1 MNIFSERALTELV
14 IDRLGHRGDGV
25 VLQPDGR
32 QLFVPYTL
40 PGETVDVD
48 LQGGTAR
55 LKGILIPSPDRIEPA
70 CRHFGTCGGCLLQH
84 FAPAPYADFK
94 RQLVI
99 DALADRGLSPEVGET
114 RIVPPHS
121 RRRATFAGIMAGRH
135 PLVGFNERASHR
147 LVTID
152 ECPVV
157 KPQLLAALPALTALT
172 GLIAPRK
179 GALDL
184 TVTLTSGGLDV
195 SVAGIAARDADR
207 LRMPLIELAA
217 RFDLARL
224 SACGEAVVERR
235 SVAID
240 IDGVAVTPSPGGF
253 LQASEEAEAI
263 MGELVTAAIPAKAKR
278 VADLFSGVGTFALR
292 LARKVEVLAVEGEA
306 GAVAALDRAA
316 RGMTGRH
323 RITAEKRD
331 LTRRPLIEKE
341 LEKIDAVVFDP
352 PRAGAAE
359 QSLWLA
365 RSEVPTIVAVSC
377 NPATLSR
384 DLRTLVDGGYRI
396 ESVTPVDQFLWS
408 SHIEV
413 VTVLKR

>member
-1 MNIFSERALTELV
+1 MNTYSERALTELV

-25 VLQPDGR
+25 VLQPDGKP
-32 QLFVPYTL
+32 LFVPYTL
-40 PGETVDVD
+40 AGETVDVD
-48 LQGGTAR
+48 FQGGTAR
-55 LKGILIPSPDRIEPA
+55 LHRIVTPSPDRIEPA

-84 FAPAPYADFK
+84 VAPSAYADFK

-99 DALADRGLSPEVGET
+99 DALADRGLVPEVGET
-114 RIVPPHS
+114 RVVPPHS

-147 LVTID
+147 LVSLE

-157 KPQLLAALPALTALT
+157 KPQLLAVLPALTALT
-172 GLIAPRK
+172 GLVAPRK
-179 GALDL
+179 GGLDL

-195 SVAGIAARDADR
+195 SVAGIAARDVDR
-207 LRMPLIELAA
+207 LRLPLIELAA

-224 SACGEAVVERR
+224 SAGGEAIVERR
-235 SVAID
+235 PATIN
-240 IDGVAVTPSPGGF
+240 IDGVMVTLPPGGF

-263 MGELVTAAIPAKAKR
+263 MGELVAAAIPARTKR
-278 VADLFSGVGTFALR
+278 VADLFSGVGTFSLR
-292 LARKVEVLAVEGEA
+292 LARQAEVLAVEGEV

-323 RITAEKRD
+323 RITTEKRD
-331 LTRRPLIEKE
+331 LARRPLVEKE

-359 QSLWLA
+359 QSVWLA
-365 RSEVPTIVAVSC
+365 RSKVPTVVAVSC

-408 SHIEV
+408 SHVEV
-413 VTVLKR
+413 VAVLKR

>member
-1 MNIFSERALTELV
+1 MTELV

-25 VLQPDGR
+25 VLQPNGKP
-32 QLFVPYTL
+32 LFVPYTL
-40 PGETVDVD
+40 AGETVDVE
-48 LQGGTAR
+48 LQGSSAR
-55 LKGILIPSPDRIEPA
+55 LNRIVTPSPDRIEPA

-84 FAPAPYADFK
+84 IAPSPYADFK

-99 DALADRGLSPEVGET
+99 DALDDRGLSPEVGET
-114 RIVPPHS
+114 RVVPPHS

-147 LVTID
+147 LVGLE

-172 GLIAPRK
+172 GLVAPRK
-179 GALDL
+179 GGLDL

-195 SVAGIAARDADR
+195 SVAGIAARDVDR
-207 LRMPLIELAA
+207 LRLPLIELAA

-224 SACGEAVVERR
+224 SAGGEAIVERR
-235 SVAID
+235 PAVIT
-240 IDGVAVTPSPGGF
+240 IDGLAVTLPPGGF
-253 LQASEEAEAI
+253 LQASEEAETI
-263 MGELVTAAIPAKAKR
+263 MGELVAAAIPAKAKR
-278 VADLFSGVGTFALR
+278 VADLFSGVGTFSLR
-292 LARKVEVLAVEGEA
+292 LARLAEVLAVEGEA

-323 RITAEKRD
+323 RITTEKRD
-331 LTRRPLIEKE
+331 LARRPLIEKE

-359 QSLWLA
+359 QSQWLA
-365 RSEVPTIVAVSC
+365 RSKVPTIVAVSC

-396 ESVTPVDQFLWS
+396 ESATPVDQFLWS
-408 SHIEV
+408 SHVEV
-413 VTVLKR
+413 VAVLRR

>member
-1 MNIFSERALTELV
+1 MTELV

-25 VLQPDGR
+25 VLQPDGQ

-48 LQGGTAR
+48 LQGGTGR
-55 LKGILIPSPDRIEPA
+55 LKGVLTPSADRIEPV
-70 CRHFGTCGGCLLQH
+70 CRHFGTCGGCTLQH
-84 FAPAPYADFK
+84 MAPAPYADFK
-94 RQLVI
+94 RRLVV
-99 DALADRGLSPEVGET
+99 DALADRGLAPEIGET

-135 PLVGFNERASHR
+135 PLVGFNERGSHR

-157 KPQLLAALPALTALT
+157 RPQLLAALPALTALT

-179 GALDL
+179 GGLDL
-184 TVTLTSGGLDV
+184 TVTLTNGGLDV

-207 LRMPLIELAA
+207 LRMQLIELAT

-224 SACGEAVVERR
+224 SAGGEAIVERR
-235 SVAID
+235 SVAIN

-253 LQASEEAEAI
+253 LQVSEEAEAI
-263 MGELVTAAIPAKAKR
+263 MGELVTAAIPDKAKR

-292 LARKVEVLAVEGEA
+292 LARKAEILAIEGEG
-306 GAVAALDRAA
+306 GAVAALDQAA

-323 RITAEKRD
+323 RITTEKRD
-331 LTRRPLIEKE
+331 LARRPLIEKE
-341 LEKIDAVVFDP
+341 LEKVDAVVFDP

-359 QSLWLA
+359 QSQWLA
-365 RSEVPTIVAVSC
+365 RSKVPTIVAVSC

-384 DLRTLVDGGYRI
+384 DLRILVDGGYRI

-408 SHIEV
+408 SHVEV
-413 VTVLKR
+413 VTVLRR

>member
-1 MNIFSERALTELV
+1 MNIYLERALTELV

-25 VLQPDGR
+25 VLQPDGKS
-32 QLFVPYTL
+32 LFVPYAL
-40 PGETVDVD
+40 AGETVDVD

-55 LKGILIPSPDRIEPA
+55 LNRVVAPSPDRIDAA

-84 FAPAPYADFK
+84 VAPAPYANFK
-94 RQLVI
+94 RRLVV
-99 DALADRGLSPEVGET
+99 DALADRGLTPEVGET
-114 RIVPPHS
+114 RLVPPHS

-147 LVTID
+147 LVSLD

-157 KPQLLAALPALTALT
+157 KPQILAALPALTALT

-179 GALDL
+179 GELDL
-184 TVTLTSGGLDV
+184 TVTLTTGGLDV
-195 SVAGIAARDADR
+195 SVAGIAARDVDR
-207 LRMPLIELAA
+207 LRMSLIELAA

-224 SACGEAVVERR
+224 SAGGEAIVERR
-235 SVAID
+235 AATIN
-240 IDGVAVTPSPGGF
+240 IDGVMVTLPPGGF

-292 LARKVEVLAVEGEA
+292 LARNAEVLALEGEA

-323 RITAEKRD
+323 RISADRRD
-331 LTRRPLIEKE
+331 LARRPLVEKE

-359 QSLWLA
+359 QSLWLS
-365 RSEVPTIVAVSC
+365 RSKVPTIVAVSC
-377 NPATLSR
+377 NPATLAR

-396 ESVTPVDQFLWS
+396 ETVTPVDQFLWS
-408 SHIEV
+408 SHVEV
-413 VTVLKR
+413 VVALRR

>member
-1 MNIFSERALTELV
+1 MTELV

-25 VLQPDGR
+25 VNQPDGR
-32 QLFVPYTL
+32 QLYVPYAL
-40 PGETVDVD
+40 AGETVDVD
-48 LQGGTAR
+48 MQGGAAR
-55 LKGILIPSPDRIEPA
+55 LNRILTPSPDRIEPV

-84 FAPAPYADFK
+84 VAPAPYAAFK
-94 RQLVI
+94 RRLVV

-121 RRRATFAGIMAGRH
+121 RRRATFAGLMAGRH

-152 ECPVV
+152 QCPVV

-179 GALDL
+179 GGLDH

-195 SVAGIAARDADR
+195 SVAGIAARDVDR

-224 SACGEAVVERR
+224 SAGGEAIVERR
-235 SVAID
+235 PAIIN
-240 IDGVAVTPSPGGF
+240 IDGVAVTLPPGGF
-253 LQASEEAEAI
+253 LQASEEAETI
-263 MGELVTAAIPAKAKR
+263 MGELVTAAIPAKVKR
-278 VADLFSGVGTFALR
+278 IADLFSGVGTFALR
-292 LARKVEVLAVEGEA
+292 LARQAEVLAIEGEA

-316 RGMTGRH
+316 RGTSGRH

-331 LTRRPLIEKE
+331 LARRPLLEKE

-359 QSLWLA
+359 QSQWLA
-365 RSEVPTIVAVSC
+365 RSKVPTIVAVSC

-408 SHIEV
+408 SHVEV

>member
-1 MNIFSERALTELV
+1 MTELV

-40 PGETVDVD
+40 AGETVDVD
-48 LQGGTAR
+48 LQGSAVR
-55 LKGILIPSPDRIEPA
+55 LKSILTPSPDRIEPA
-70 CRHFGTCGGCLLQH
+70 CRHFGTCGGCSLQH
-84 FAPAPYADFK
+84 FAPAPYAEFK
-94 RQLVI
+94 RRLVI
-99 DALADRGLSPEVGET
+99 DALADRGLAPEVGET
-114 RIVPPHS
+114 RIVPPYS
-121 RRRATFAGIMAGRH
+121 RRRATFAGMMAGRH

-157 KPQLLAALPALTALT
+157 KPQLLGALPALEALT

-179 GALDL
+179 GALDF
-184 TVTLTSGGLDV
+184 TVTLTRGGLDV

-224 SACGEAVVERR
+224 SAGGEAVVERR
-235 SVAID
+235 PVAID

-278 VADLFSGVGTFALR
+278 VVDLFSGVGTFALR

-341 LEKIDAVVFDP
+341 LEKVDAVVFDP

-413 VTVLKR
+413 VTVLRR

>member
-1 MNIFSERALTELV
+1 MTELV

-40 PGETVDVD
+40 AGETVDVD
-48 LQGGTAR
+48 LQGGAVR
-55 LKGILIPSPDRIEPA
+55 LKSILAPSPDRIEPT
-70 CRHFGTCGGCLLQH
+70 CRHFGSCGGCLLQH
-84 FAPAPYADFK
+84 LAPAPYADFK
-94 RQLVI
+94 RRLVV
-99 DALADRGLSPEVGET
+99 DALADRGLAPEVGET
-114 RIVPPHS
+114 RTVPPHS

-224 SACGEAVVERR
+224 SAGGEAVVERR

-253 LQASEEAEAI
+253 LQASEEAEVI

-341 LEKIDAVVFDP
+341 LEKVDAVVFDP

-413 VTVLKR
+413 VTVLRR

>member
-1 MNIFSERALTELV
+1 MTELV

-25 VLQPDGR
+25 VIQPDGR

-40 PGETVDVD
+40 AGETIDVS
-48 LQGGTAR
+48 LQGGTPR
-55 LKGILIPSPDRIEPA
+55 LNHIVTASPDRTEPV

-84 FAPAPYADFK
+84 MAPAPYADFK
-94 RQLVI
+94 RRLVI
-99 DALADRGLSPEVGET
+99 DALADRGLHPEVGET
-114 RIVPPHS
+114 RVVPPHS

-147 LVTID
+147 LVSIE
-152 ECPVV
+152 ECAVV
-157 KPQLLAALPALTALT
+157 RPQLLAAVPALTALT
-172 GLIAPRK
+172 GLVAPRK
-179 GALDL
+179 GGLDL
-184 TVTLTSGGLDV
+184 TVTLTTGGLEV
-195 SVAGIAARDADR
+195 SVAGIAARDVDR
-207 LRMPLIELAA
+207 LRLPLIELAS

-224 SACGEAVVERR
+224 SAAGEAIVERR
-235 SVAID
+235 PAVID
-240 IDGVAVTPSPGGF
+240 IDGVAVTLPPGGF
-253 LQASEEAEAI
+253 LQASAEAEAI
-263 MGELVTAAIPAKAKR
+263 MGELVTAAIPAKVKR

-292 LARKVEVLAVEGEA
+292 LARQAEVLAVEGDA

-323 RITAEKRD
+323 RITTEKRD
-331 LTRRPLIEKE
+331 LARRPLIEKE

-352 PRAGAAE
+352 PRAGAGE
-359 QSLWLA
+359 QSVWLS
-365 RSEVPTIVAVSC
+365 RSKVPTIVAVSC

-396 ESVTPVDQFLWS
+396 ETVTPVDQFLWS
-408 SHIEV
+408 SHVEV

>member
-1 MNIFSERALTELV
+1 MNTFSERALTELV

-40 PGETVDVD
+40 AGETVDVD
-48 LQGGTAR
+48 LQGSAVR
-55 LKGILIPSPDRIEPA
+55 LKSILTPSPDRIEPA
-70 CRHFGTCGGCLLQH
+70 CRHFGTCGGCSLQH
-84 FAPAPYADFK
+84 FAPAPYAEFK
-94 RQLVI
+94 RRLVI
-99 DALADRGLSPEVGET
+99 DALADRGLAPEVGET
-114 RIVPPHS
+114 RIVPPYS
-121 RRRATFAGIMAGRH
+121 RRRATFAGMMAGRH

-157 KPQLLAALPALTALT
+157 KPQLLGALPALEALT

-179 GALDL
+179 GALDF
-184 TVTLTSGGLDV
+184 TVTLTRGGLDV

-224 SACGEAVVERR
+224 SAGGEAVVERR
-235 SVAID
+235 PVAID

-278 VADLFSGVGTFALR
+278 VVDLFSGVGTFALR

-341 LEKIDAVVFDP
+341 LEKVDAVVFDP

-413 VTVLKR
+413 VTVLRR

>member
-1 MNIFSERALTELV
+1 MTELT

-25 VLQPDGR
+25 ILQPDGKS
-32 QLFVPYTL
+32 LFVPYTL
-40 PGETVDVD
+40 AGETVDVD

-55 LKGILIPSPDRIEPA
+55 LNRILTPSPDRIEPA

-84 FAPAPYADFK
+84 MAPGPYADFK
-94 RQLVI
+94 RRLVV
-99 DALADRGLSPEVGET
+99 DALADRGLTPDVGAT
-114 RIVPPHS
+114 RVVPSHS
-121 RRRATFAGIMAGRH
+121 RRRATFAGLMAGRH

-147 LVTID
+147 LVSLT

-179 GALDL
+179 GGLDL
-184 TVTLTSGGLDV
+184 TVTLTTGGLDV
-195 SVAGIAARDADR
+195 SVAGIAARDVDR
-207 LRMPLIELAA
+207 LRLPLIELAE

-224 SACGEAVVERR
+224 SAGGEAIVERR
-235 SVAID
+235 AAVIN
-240 IDGVAVTPSPGGF
+240 IDGVLVTLSPGGF

-292 LARKVEVLAVEGEA
+292 LARLAEVLAIEGEA

-316 RGMTGRH
+316 RNMTGRH

-331 LTRRPLIEKE
+331 LARRPLIDKE

-365 RSEVPTIVAVSC
+365 RSKVPTIVAVSC
-377 NPATLSR
+377 NPATLAR
-384 DLRTLVDGGYRI
+384 DLRTLVDGGYHI
-396 ESVTPVDQFLWS
+396 DTVTPVDQFLWS
-408 SHIEV
+408 SHVEV
-413 VTVLKR
+413 VAVLKR

>member
-1 MNIFSERALTELV
+1 MTELV
-14 IDRLGHRGDGV
+14 IDRLGHLGDGV

-55 LKGILIPSPDRIEPA
+55 LKGVLTSSPDRVEPT
-70 CRHFGTCGGCLLQH
+70 CRHFGTCGGCMLQH
-84 FAPAPYADFK
+84 IAPAPYADFK
-94 RQLVI
+94 RRLVI
-99 DALADRGLSPEVGET
+99 DALADRGLAPEVGET
-114 RIVPPHS
+114 RIVPSHS
-121 RRRATFAGIMAGRH
+121 RRRATFAGVMAGRH

-157 KPQLLAALPALTALT
+157 RPQLLAALPALTALT

-179 GALDL
+179 GALDF

-195 SVAGIAARDADR
+195 SVTGIAARDADR

-224 SACGEAVVERR
+224 SAGGEAIVERR
-235 SVAID
+235 SVAIN

-253 LQASEEAEAI
+253 LQVSEEAEAI
-263 MGELVTAAIPAKAKR
+263 MGELVTAAIPTKAKR
-278 VADLFSGVGTFALR
+278 VVDLFSGVGTFALR
-292 LARKVEVLAVEGEA
+292 LARKAEVLAVEGEA

-341 LEKIDAVVFDP
+341 LEKVDAVVFDP

-359 QSLWLA
+359 QSQWLA

-384 DLRTLVDGGYRI
+384 DLRILVDGGYRI

-408 SHIEV
+408 SHVEV
-413 VTVLKR
+413 VTVLAR

>member
-1 MNIFSERALTELV
+1 MNIYLERALTELV

-25 VLQPDGR
+25 VLQPDGKS
-32 QLFVPYTL
+32 LFVPYAL
-40 PGETVDVD
+40 AGETVDVD
-48 LQGGTAR
+48 LQGGSAR
-55 LKGILIPSPDRIEPA
+55 LNRIVTPSPDRIEAA

-84 FAPAPYADFK
+84 VAPAPYADFK
-94 RQLVI
+94 RRLVI
-99 DALADRGLSPEVGET
+99 DALADRGLTPEVGAT
-114 RIVPPHS
+114 RLVPPQS

-147 LVTID
+147 LVSLD

-157 KPQLLAALPALTALT
+157 QPQILAALPALTALT

-179 GALDL
+179 GGLDL
-184 TVTLTSGGLDV
+184 TVTLTTGGLDV
-195 SVAGIAARDADR
+195 SVAGIAARDIDR
-207 LRMPLIELAA
+207 LRLPLIELAA

-224 SACGEAVVERR
+224 SAGGEAIVERR
-235 SVAID
+235 AATIN
-240 IDGVAVTPSPGGF
+240 IDGVMVTLPPGGF

-278 VADLFSGVGTFALR
+278 VADFFSGVGTFALR
-292 LARKVEVLAVEGEA
+292 LARNAEVLAVEGEA

-323 RITAEKRD
+323 RISAERRD
-331 LTRRPLIEKE
+331 LARRPFVEKE

-359 QSLWLA
+359 QSQWLS
-365 RSEVPTIVAVSC
+365 RSKVPAIVAVSC
-377 NPATLSR
+377 NPATLAR

-396 ESVTPVDQFLWS
+396 ETVTPVDQFLWS
-408 SHIEV
+408 SHVEV
-413 VTVLKR
+413 VVALRR